1 MNWGRKKK
9 VPPADI
15 KKKTETGFSKSTW
28 TVMWIGA
35 LCVLLFF
42 FAAAE
47 GRTFSAQYPPEKA
60 SAAAD
65 AFGREHTA
73 LAAVLGIDAFFEE
86 EAVMAGAF
94 GMEEERWTFSQ
105 YLRDAFRTLLY
116 GETG

>member
-9 VPPADI
+9 LTHADTAN
-15 KKKTETGFSKSTW
+15 KTETGFSPGIW
-28 TVMWIGA
+28 AVMWIGA

-42 FAAAE
+42 FTAAG
-47 GRTFSAQYPPEKA
+47 GRTFSVQYPAEKA
-60 SAAAD
+60 SAAAEV
-65 AFGREHTA
+65 FGREHTA

-94 GMEEERWTFSQ
+94 GIEEERWTFSQ

-116 GETG
+116 GEKG